1 MLLSLKCRFLP
12 SSMHFN
18 VKSMAHNSG
27 NLCWRCRNKMNSIK
41 AWWHLWI
48 GNSLKAPAL
57 CFISN
62 HIFPVGFQCLAGWN
76 QQDSLLT
83 KQCLE
88 SFGGAGMLLPVT
100 RKSEGGWCA
109 VAGKGHV
116 LAGATWPFGY
126 FFLRTGS
133 WRCLLQN
140 IFLLIK
146 PYIIHFW
153 YNKCNFGSIP

>member
-1 MLLSLKCRFLP
+1 MASSVFICCQNRFPYLTSFFDYAFSFTSWNDMLLSLKCRFLP
-12 SSMHFN
+12 SSMHFS

-27 NLCWRCRNKMNSIK
+27 NLCWSCRNKMNSIK

-88 SFGGAGMLLPVT
+88 SFRSAGMLLPV
-100 RKSEGGWCA
+100 R
-109 VAGKGHV
+109 
-116 LAGATWPFGY
+116 
-126 FFLRTGS
+126 
-133 WRCLLQN
+133 
-140 IFLLIK
+140 
-146 PYIIHFW
+146 
-153 YNKCNFGSIP
+153 